1 MQVMGNASAL
11 VQSGDWAA
19 LIADAK
25 ARKCYM
31 DMDSL
36 PKDFLAAPNDAPSFG
51 LPATKLPNMRDLMR
65 PGVGQRPYEHLEPR
79 MGIPSG
85 DENTINSSSTARIA
99 SYRPFKPHIDNPVD
113 DFDRFP
119 DAQQYKRQSS
129 NGVSGKRY
137 P

>member
-1 MQVMGNASAL
+1 MGNASAL
-11 VQSGDWAA
+11 VQSADWAA
-19 LIADAK
+19 LIADSK

-36 PKDFLAAPNDAPSFG
+36 PKDFLAAPNDAP
-51 LPATKLPNMRDLMR
+51 PTKFSNTSGLMR
-65 PGVGQRPYEHLEPR
+65 PAVSQRPYEHLDPR
-79 MGIPSG
+79 MGIPPG
-85 DENTINSSSTARIA
+85 DENIMNSLSTARIA
-99 SYRPFKPHIDNPVD
+99 SYRPFKPHIENPKD

-119 DAQQYKRQSS
+119 DAQQYNRQSS